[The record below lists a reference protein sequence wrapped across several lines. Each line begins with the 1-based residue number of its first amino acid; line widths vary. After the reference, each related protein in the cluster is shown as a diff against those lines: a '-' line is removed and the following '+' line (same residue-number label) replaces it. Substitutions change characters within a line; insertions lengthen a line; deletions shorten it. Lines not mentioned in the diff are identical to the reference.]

1 MPTEIIRKQTPEEA
15 ELLRK
20 REELAEVRSALAE
33 RELEAADLRAQL
45 RSFEGR
51 YLRLVGVL
59 YAELDEWKAHIAELQ
74 ARLNPT
80 PAAQEQ
86 AQQSRKEA
94 DESHEATH
102 GSASQSKDFCPSP
115 DLRSLFRE
123 VAKRIHP
130 DFAKDDTDRQRRT
143 GLMAQANEAY
153 SRSDLDT
160 LQSILN
166 DYHESSESVR
176 GEGIGAELIR
186 IIRQIHEARKNIIAL
201 DEELDRL
208 ASGELSRLKRDT
220 EIAEAEG
227 RDLLAEL
234 AATIE
239 GKIIQRRKEHESL
252 AQEVR
257 AHGR

>member
-1 MPTEIIRKQTPEEA
+1 MPTEIVRQQTPEEA

-20 REELAEVRSALAE
+20 REQLAAIRAELAE

-59 YAELDEWKAHIAELQ
+59 YAELDEWKARIAELQ
-74 ARLNPT
+74 ARLNPS

-86 AQQSRKEA
+86 VQQFRKEA
-94 DESHEATH
+94 DESHEAAH
-102 GSASQSKDFCPSP
+102 GSASQSKDFRPSP

-130 DFAKDDTDRQRRT
+130 DFAKDDADRQRRT

-153 SRSDLDT
+153 GRGDLSA
-160 LQSILN
+160 LESILD
-166 DYHESSESVR
+166 DYHESSESVM

-186 IIRQIHEARKNIIAL
+186 LIRQIHEARKNIVAL
-201 DEELDRL
+201 DEELNRL

-220 EIAEAEG
+220 QIAEGEG

-239 GKIIQRRKEHESL
+239 GKIIQRRKEHDSL

>member
-1 MPTEIIRKQTPEEA
+1 MPGEIVRQQTPEEA

-20 REELAEVRSALAE
+20 REELTIVRAALAE
-33 RELEAADLRAQL
+33 RELALADLRAQL
-45 RSFEGR
+45 KSFEGR

-59 YAELDEWKAHIAELQ
+59 YAELDEWKARIAELH
-74 ARLNPT
+74 ARVDPT
-80 PAAQEQ
+80 PAAQGQ

-94 DESHEATH
+94 DESHEAAH
-102 GSASQSKDFCPSP
+102 GSASQSKDFRPSP
-115 DLRSLFRE
+115 DLRTLFRE

-130 DFAKDDTDRQRRT
+130 DFAKDDADRLRRT

-153 SRSDLDT
+153 SRGDSDA

-166 DYHESSESVR
+166 DYQESSESVR
-176 GEGIGAELIR
+176 GEGVGAELIR
-186 IIRQIHEARKNIIAL
+186 IIRQIHEARRNIVAL

-220 EIAEAEG
+220 EIAEGEG

-234 AATIE
+234 GATIE
-239 GKIIQRRKEHESL
+239 GKIIQRRKEHEL
-252 AQEVR
+252 LVKEAR
-257 AHGR
+257 THG

>member
-1 MPTEIIRKQTPEEA
+1 M
-15 ELLRK
+15 
-20 REELAEVRSALAE
+20 
-33 RELEAADLRAQL
+33 
-45 RSFEGR
+45 
-51 YLRLVGVL
+51 
-59 YAELDEWKAHIAELQ
+59 DEWKARIAELQ
-74 ARLNPT
+74 ARLNPS

-86 AQQSRKEA
+86 AQQFRKEA
-94 DESHEATH
+94 DESHEAAH
-102 GSASQSKDFCPSP
+102 GSASQSKDFRPSP

-130 DFAKDDTDRQRRT
+130 DFAKDDADRQRRT

-153 SRSDLDT
+153 SRGDLDT
-160 LQSILN
+160 LKIILN
-166 DYHESSESVR
+166 DYHESRESVR
-176 GEGIGAELIR
+176 GEGVGAELIR
-186 IIRQIHEARKNIIAL
+186 IIRQIHVARKNIIAL

-208 ASGELSRLKRDT
+208 ASGELSRLKRDN

-252 AQEVR
+252 AKEVI